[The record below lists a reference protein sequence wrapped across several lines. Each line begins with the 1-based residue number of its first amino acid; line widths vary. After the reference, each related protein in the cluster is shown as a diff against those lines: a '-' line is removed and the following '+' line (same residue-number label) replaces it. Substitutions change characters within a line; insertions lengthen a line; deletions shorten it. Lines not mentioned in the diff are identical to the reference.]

1 MNDSSEDQTPEK
13 FSAVILDLIHDLNNT
28 FPEYASLW
36 INYHTGTSSEE
47 WGMLY
52 QYCLT
57 VYPERFF
64 DILYQ
69 DHKLFMD
76 DNKDNTM
83 FLPNV
88 DFKLLYYA
96 LDVTSK
102 TQDSIWKYLQLI
114 LFTIVGKVKDKSQ
127 FGNSAYLFDGIAEDD
142 LVEKITNA
150 MSGIEQF
157 FVNADFKTDDEHE
170 ETSNTK
176 TQNNNTERTNPDI
189 PSPDDLHNHLKG
201 LFGGKLGSM
210 AKELMDELT
219 ADIEETLGINP
230 NEFNE
235 NSKPIDL
242 IKKLMRNPDKFMNL
256 IKKIQG
262 KFQDKMKSGDLTED
276 ELMKEAADMLKKIKD
291 MGGNS
296 NDMHEMFKNITK
308 NMGGVR
314 GMGGGAG
321 GMADMMES
329 MAEMMGGGG
338 GGGKTGNNDRA
349 SKLQSTKD
357 RLRAK
362 VEKSKLEQS
371 KLEQSKLEVAKFTLE
386 NKSEGNFVYRP
397 ENGESAEKTRIA
409 DELLIKEIGDIS
421 SDKKTSKNNNKKKGK
436 KNKNK

>member
-1 MNDSSEDQTPEK
+1 MNDSSEKIPEK
-13 FSAVILDLIHDLNNT
+13 FSTIMIDLVNDLNHT
-28 FPEYASLW
+28 FPEYSSLW
-36 INYHTGTSSEE
+36 KDYHANTSPEDWSS
-47 WGMLY
+47 LY

-69 DHKLFMD
+69 DDKLFMD

-88 DFKLLYYA
+88 DFKMLYYA
-96 LDVTSK
+96 TDVTSK
-102 TQDSIWKYLQLI
+102 TQDSLWKYLQLI
-114 LFTIVGKVKDKSQ
+114 LFTIIGKVKDKSQ
-127 FGNSAYLFDGIAEDD
+127 FGDSAYLFDGIAEED

-150 MSGIEQF
+150 MSGIEHF
-157 FVNADFKTDDEHE
+157 FVNATDEGGEGNNKQE
-170 ETSNTK
+170 ETSN
-176 TQNNNTERTNPDI
+176 NERDI

-219 ADIEETLGINP
+219 EDIEESLGINP

-242 IKKLMRNPDKFMNL
+242 IKKLMKNPDKFMKL

-276 ELMKEAADMLKKIKD
+276 ELMKEAAEMLKKIKD
-291 MGGNS
+291 IGGNS
-296 NDMHEMFKNITK
+296 TDMHEMFKNMTK

-314 GMGGGAG
+314 GMGGGAN

-329 MAEMMGGGG
+329 MAEMMGGTEDVP
-338 GGGKTGNNDRA
+338 KT
-349 SKLQSTKD
+349 KLQGTKD

-362 VEKSKLEQS
+362 VEKNKQ
-371 KLEQSKLEVAKFTLE
+371 EVAKFTLE

-397 ENGESAEKTRIA
+397 ENGETAEKTRIA
-409 DELLIKEIGDIS
+409 DELLIKELGDIS
-421 SDKKTSKNNNKKKGK
+421 APSKTSNKKKKGK
-436 KNKNK
+436 KNK

>member
-1 MNDSSEDQTPEK
+1 MNDSEDQTPEK

-28 FPEYASLW
+28 FPEYSSLW
-36 INYHTGTSSEE
+36 KEYHAETSSEE
-47 WGMLY
+47 WSTLY

-69 DHKLFMD
+69 DDKLFMND
-76 DNKDNTM
+76 NNKDNTM

-88 DFKLLYYA
+88 DFKMLYYA
-96 LDVTSK
+96 QDVTSK

-114 LFTIVGKVKDKSQ
+114 LFTIVGKVKDKAQ

-150 MSGIEQF
+150 MSGIEEF
-157 FVNADFKTDDEHE
+157 FVNTDFKGNQE
-170 ETSNTK
+170 ETEGDEGQKEANH
-176 TQNNNTERTNPDI
+176 TERDI

-210 AKELMDELT
+210 AKELMEELT
-219 ADIEETLGINP
+219 EDIEETLGINP

-242 IKKLMRNPDKFMNL
+242 IKKLMKNPDKFMNL

-276 ELMKEAADMLKKIKD
+276 ELMKEAADMLKKMKD
-291 MGGNS
+291 LGGNS

-329 MAEMMGGGG
+329 MAEMMGGA
-338 GGGKTGNNDRA
+338 KTGNNNDRA
-349 SKLQSTKD
+349 SKLQSTRD

-362 VEKSKLEQS
+362 VEKSKQEQMNKQEQS
-371 KLEQSKLEVAKFTLE
+371 KGEVAKFTLE

-397 ENGESAEKTRIA
+397 ENAESAEKTRIA

-421 SDKKTSKNNNKKKGK
+421 SSPNKNNNNKKKGK

>member
-1 MNDSSEDQTPEK
+1 MMNDSSEDQTPEK

-28 FPEYASLW
+28 FPEYSSLW
-36 INYHTGTSSEE
+36 KEEYHAETTSEE
-47 WGMLY
+47 WNALY

-69 DHKLFMD
+69 DDKLFMN

-88 DFKLLYYA
+88 DFKMLYYA
-96 LDVTSK
+96 QDVTSK

-114 LFTIVGKVKDKSQ
+114 LFTIVGKVKDKAQ

-142 LVEKITNA
+142 LVEKITHA
-150 MSGIEQF
+150 MAGIEQF
-157 FVNADFKTDDEHE
+157 FVNTDFKGEGE
-170 ETSNTK
+170 REAESEK
-176 TQNNNTERTNPDI
+176 ETERDI

-210 AKELMDELT
+210 AKELMEELT
-219 ADIEETLGINP
+219 EDIEETLGINP

-242 IKKLMRNPDKFMNL
+242 IKKLMKNPEKFMNL

-291 MGGNS
+291 LGGNS
-296 NDMHEMFKNITK
+296 QDMHDMFKNITK

-329 MAEMMGGGG
+329 MAEMMGGGA
-338 GGGKTGNNDRA
+338 KTGGNNDRA

-362 VEKSKLEQS
+362 VEKNNK
-371 KLEQSKLEVAKFTLE
+371 EVANKFTLE
-386 NKSEGNFVYRP
+386 TKSEGNFIYRP
-397 ENGESAEKTRIA
+397 ENAESAEKTRIA

-421 SDKKTSKNNNKKKGK
+421 SDKKTPNKNNNKKKGK
-436 KNKNK
+436 KGNKNK